1 MSESE
6 SKSLTTTFTREP
18 KPHDQH
24 QSDLQAEILRQQE
37 LELLT
42 IRVHGA
48 VRPKHRTRQPWQ
60 PTDRERAILNIPKKL
75 ALENYCLALDTAGV
89 PFPEK
94 WQRQGKPASHR
105 DAWENGSKRLKGWIK
120 CERRNV
126 WARFERD

>member
-1 MSESE
+1 MGESE
-6 SKSLTTTFTREP
+6 SKSLGWSPEP
-18 KPHDQH
+18 KPEAEH
-24 QSDLQAEILRQQE
+24 QADLRAEILRQQQ

-42 IRVHGA
+42 IRVQGP

-75 ALENYCLALDTAGV
+75 SLEKYCLALDAAEV

-94 WQRQGKPASHR
+94 WQRQGKPATHQ

-120 CERRNV
+120 SERHNV